1 MLQRKVTSLNLC
13 LYSLL
18 SIQKIP
24 RKYTRTSD
32 RGQRSQDSLQCA
44 MEQARTGGMNC
55 FKAPQEYGITYTT
68 LKRRLEKKDDAK
80 HGMDRE
86 SKQYL
91 SMCDVNYVIY
101 NITRFYDFM
110 TSVHII
116 YKMYLYC
123 F

>member
-1 MLQRKVTSLNLC
+1 M
-13 LYSLL
+13 
-18 SIQKIP
+18 
-24 RKYTRTSD
+24 
-32 RGQRSQDSLQCA
+32 
-44 MEQARTGGMNC
+44 AR
-55 FKAPQEYGITYTT
+55 Q
-68 LKRRLEKKDDAK
+68 LEKKDDAK
-80 HGMDRE
+80 HGMDRQ

-110 TSVHII
+110 TLVHII